1 MHIIIVLAIVFVV
14 NQFVYKKK
22 SSSVKTN
29 SLNNLKVISSF
40 SKARTLHIPSYLIDC
55 NDSLGIYYFH
65 IGNIVKCIII
75 LYNFVYERYC
85 FTLVLKRLD
94 V

>member
-14 NQFVYKKK
+14 NKFVYKKK

-40 SKARTLHIPSYLIDC
+40 SKARTIHIPSYLIDC
-55 NDSLGIYYFH
+55 NDPLAIYLFSYREYC
-65 IGNIVKCIII
+65 K
-75 LYNFVYERYC
+75 VYC
-85 FTLVLKRLD
+85 NTVSFCL
-94 V
+94 